1 MLAPIAF
8 LFGSQDAARKLARW
22 RWTLLLGLI
31 LVASAGI
38 ARRYDVE
45 GGLSGGWW
53 FLGPLLV
60 SLFSASLIYC
70 LSVLPLLKFDKRIDA
85 RPGRSFLIFLG
96 LFWLTAPCAWLYAL
110 PVEKWTDTPLVAA
123 QINVA
128 LLAVVA
134 SWRVWIIARACQAVT
149 GQGSLRCLL
158 AVLWPAALE
167 LALVSYAASFLNH
180 SLAASMGGVREVPP
194 EDVFMLA
201 VYDLSTVGGL
211 LTGVTAG
218 VALKLMR
225 KAEEPP
231 SKDQDE
237 S

>member
-22 RWTLLLGLI
+22 RWTLLLGVV

-45 GGLSGGWW
+45 DGLNGIGW

-70 LSVLPLLKFDKRIDA
+70 MSVLPFLDFSKRIDE

-110 PVEKWTDTPLVAA
+110 PVEKWTDTALAAA

-134 SWRVWIIARACQAVT
+134 SWRVWIMARACQAVT
-149 GQGSLRCLL
+149 GHSGLRCLL

-167 LALVSYAASFLNH
+167 LAAVSFIASFMNQ
-180 SLAASMGGVREVPP
+180 SLAGAMGGVREVPP

-201 VYDLSTVGGL
+201 VYDISTTGGL
-211 LTGVTAG
+211 LTGATAG
-218 VALKLMR
+218 IILKMMPR
-225 KAEEPP
+225 AKETS
-231 SKDQDE
+231 SKGEVQ